1 MSDSRLGAAV
11 ELPWWIIPLGLPPA
25 AVAIAGL
32 ILSAPVWAHLLAVAS
47 SLTLLIALA
56 TIATRVASRS
66 MQSVWISAAY
76 AVWVFTAITWAV
88 IVVATTPPA
97 TAHKNAH
104 PKCADCARQALRAT
118 TPLQVTAM
126 ARIDQKKKHLR
137 THKAAWL
144 PSA

>member
-56 TIATRVASRS
+56 TIATRVASRN

-76 AVWVFTAITWAV
+76 AIWTFTAITWAV
-88 IVVATTPPA
+88 TVATTP
-97 TAHKNAH
+97 
-104 PKCADCARQALRAT
+104 
-118 TPLQVTAM
+118 
-126 ARIDQKKKHLR
+126 
-137 THKAAWL
+137 
-144 PSA
+144 S